1 MYKVLIIEDE
11 EMIRKGLSYTYDWE
25 EQDLIVVG
33 EAVNGV
39 EGLEKIEELNPD
51 IVIVDVNMPIMTGI
65 EMLEKSVNKY
75 IFSAIILSGYAEFSL
90 AKKAVHLDVAEYLLK
105 PVDTEQLK
113 IALEKAK
120 EQVEL
125 RKQVKI
131 IKEEYKDIDEFS
143 CLKPNLIKDKKKTS
157 KYVLKMIDYVNENYN
172 EKISIQDL
180 VEKLGASSTFLNN
193 EFKKETTY
201 TFNDYVNRYRINK
214 AINLMKEGDEKIYN
228 IASEVGFKD
237 YRYFINVF
245 KKYTNCTPT
254 EFR

>member
-1 MYKVLIIEDE
+1 MYKVLIVEDE
-11 EMIRKGLSYTYDWE
+11 EMLRKGLSYTYNWE

-33 EAVNGV
+33 EAANGK

-65 EMLEKSVNKY
+65 EMLEESVKKY
-75 IFSAIILSGYAEFSL
+75 IFSAIILSGYAEFAL
-90 AKKAVHLDVAEYLLK
+90 AKKAVHLGVAEYLLK

-113 IALEKAK
+113 VALEKAK
-120 EQVEL
+120 EQVEIK
-125 RKQVKI
+125 KQAKI
-131 IKEEYKDIDEFS
+131 IKEEYKDMDDFS

-157 KYVLKMIDYVNENYN
+157 KYVLKMIDHVNENYK
-172 EKISIQDL
+172 EKITIQDL
-180 VEKLGASSTFLNN
+180 VDKLEVSSTFLNN

-214 AINLMKEGDEKIYN
+214 AIILMKECDEKIYN
-228 IASEVGFKD
+228 IATEVGFKD

>member
-11 EMIRKGLSYTYDWE
+11 EMIRKGLIYTYEWE

-33 EAVNGV
+33 EAANGI
-39 EGLEKIEELNPD
+39 EGLEKIESLKPD

-65 EMLEKSVNKY
+65 EMLEKSVDKY

-125 RKQVKI
+125 RKQAKI

-157 KYVLKMIDYVNENYN
+157 KYVLKMI
-172 EKISIQDL
+172 
-180 VEKLGASSTFLNN
+180 
-193 EFKKETTY
+193 
-201 TFNDYVNRYRINK
+201 
-214 AINLMKEGDEKIYN
+214 
-228 IASEVGFKD
+228 
-237 YRYFINVF
+237 
-245 KKYTNCTPT
+245 
-254 EFR
+254 

>member
-1 MYKVLIIEDE
+1 
-11 EMIRKGLSYTYDWE
+11 
-25 EQDLIVVG
+25 
-33 EAVNGV
+33 
-39 EGLEKIEELNPD
+39 
-51 IVIVDVNMPIMTGI
+51 
-65 EMLEKSVNKY
+65 
-75 IFSAIILSGYAEFSL
+75 
-90 AKKAVHLDVAEYLLK
+90 
-105 PVDTEQLK
+105 LK

-157 KYVLKMIDYVNENYN
+157 KYVLKMIDYVNENYK
-172 EKISIQDL
+172 EKIIIQDL
-180 VEKLGASSTFLNN
+180 VDKLGASSTFLNN